1 MKTDLHDDDL
11 VNVAVQVHEQGV
23 AYHRQGK
30 LLEAEACYLQAL
42 AACPHYPEVLNNL
55 GILLRRRSD
64 FVDAER
70 YFRAALELRPDYAM
84 AHNNLGNVLR
94 DQSLVMEAEASYR
107 AALRVKPEYAEAHN
121 NLGNILFGQN
131 LANEAQQ
138 SYRDA
143 LQFNP
148 DMVDALANLCDLL
161 ETTNQIAELR
171 ICFAGISDAQ
181 CCSHASLAMVKAKLL
196 RRDKKF
202 AEAIEILNAVVS
214 SSSILQSVKSE
225 ILAIQGDLHDRLGNY
240 EQAFACFS
248 QGKALATEVYVR
260 HSISKEKHRAL
271 LTDEANNFNVDRVA
285 SWSKPMYSPCRLI
298 FLVGFP
304 RSGTT
309 LLDSIL
315 RSHPAIEVVEEK
327 PMLALTIAAFY
338 NKQHLD
344 PELLDQIDSNQLAE
358 LRQVYL
364 NELAQHRVTTNN
376 NAIVIDKMPLNIA
389 HAGLIHRLFPE
400 AQFILA
406 LRDPRDCVLSCFMQ
420 TFLPN
425 DAMANFLTIE
435 DAASFYVFIMKLWG
449 QYESLFAFSVHK
461 IKYEDVVSDFDKS
474 VRSLLDFLGLPWN
487 DGVSHYQETALKR
500 EQIRT
505 PSYHQVVQPIY
516 ARASGRWLNY
526 RAQLQPI
533 LETLEP
539 WAEHFGYYIQ
549 K

>member
-1 MKTDLHDDDL
+1 MTTDLYNDDSE
-11 VNVAVQVHEQGV
+11 NAASQMHEQGV
-23 AYHRQGK
+23 VYHRQGK
-30 LLEAEACYLQAL
+30 LLEAEVCYQQAL
-42 AACPHYPEVLNNL
+42 AVRPHYPEALSNM
-55 GILLRRRSD
+55 GILLRRKGD
-64 FVDAER
+64 FPGAER
-70 YFRAALELRPDYAM
+70 SFRAALELRPDYAQ

-94 DQSLVMEAEASYR
+94 DQSHVMEAEASYR

-131 LANEAQQ
+131 LPSDAQQ

-148 DMVDALANLCDLL
+148 DMIDALANLCDLL
-161 ETTNQIAELR
+161 ETTNQIVELR
-171 ICFAGISDAQ
+171 NCLAGISDAQ
-181 CCSHASLAMVKAKLL
+181 CCTHPSLAMVKAKLL

-202 AEAIEILNAVVS
+202 AEAIKIVNGVVS

-260 HSISKEKHRAL
+260 HSISKEKYHSL
-271 LTDEANNFNVDRVA
+271 LTAEVNNFSEQRVA
-285 SWSKPMYSPCRLI
+285 SWSPPSFSPCRLV

-338 NKQHLD
+338 NKQLSD
-344 PELLDQIDSNQLAE
+344 PGLLDRIDSKQLAE

-364 NELAQHRVTTNN
+364 NELARHRDMSNN
-376 NAIVIDKMPLNIA
+376 DAIVIDKFPLNIG

-400 AQFILA
+400 AKFILA

-449 QYESLFAFSVHK
+449 RYESLFALSVHR
-461 IKYEDVVSDFDKS
+461 IKYEDVVSDFDVS
-474 VRSLLDFLGLPWN
+474 VRSLLHFLGLSWN
-487 DGVSHYQETALKR
+487 DAVSYYQETAMKR

-516 ARASGRWLNY
+516 AHASGRWLNY

-533 LETLEP
+533 LETLRP
-539 WAEHFGYYIQ
+539 WAEHFGYDAGL
-549 K
+549 